1 MVSVYSVYRRK
12 SMSTTALNGMY
23 PVETCPRGVMPTR
36 QNDVR
41 RIVREEIERQ
51 KKLDE
56 LERKYQNGE
65 ISKFEYYT
73 NKVALNLPQPT
84 IPPVYCPTV
93 EYMA

>member
-1 MVSVYSVYRRK
+1 
-12 SMSTTALNGMY
+12 MSTTALNGMY
-23 PVETCPRGVMPTR
+23 PSTMYPGAIMPTR
-36 QNDVR
+36 RNDVR

-56 LERKYQNGE
+56 LEQKYKNGE

-73 NKVALNLPQPT
+73 NKVALNFPQNPPVVYNQMPT
-84 IPPVYCPTV
+84 I